1 MWTPPYGMDGMEH
14 GARRE
19 NEMNGLATEEEEE
32 KHVAFLAQ

>member
-1 MWTPPYGMDGMEH
+1 MDGMEH

-32 KHVAFLAQ
+32 EKHVAFLAQ